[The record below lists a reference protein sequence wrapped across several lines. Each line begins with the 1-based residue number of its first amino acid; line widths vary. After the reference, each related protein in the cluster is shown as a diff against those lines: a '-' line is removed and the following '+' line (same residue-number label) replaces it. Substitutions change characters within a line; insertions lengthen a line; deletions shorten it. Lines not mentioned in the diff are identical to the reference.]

1 MFEALV
7 AFHGFSPSILSVC
20 NETGSRLDV
29 AAFTLTCYVCADKL
43 DSRCQLFRGKALCS
57 RCYLT
62 SSKIAVCCACHHAIE
77 GRVVL
82 ALGRVW
88 HPEHLVCRK
97 CEEIL
102 SGGSF
107 YEENGEPL
115 CFYHFRILT
124 QEICHSCRNLLPEC
138 LIEFANK
145 LYCLEHFTCELCDK
159 LLRPGG
165 RFHMVDLRPVCKSCY
180 RRLPIDM
187 QRHLQ
192 KWGRKDKHPVNI
204 GLRNFIDRLLCIYPR
219 SSYARKQI
227 PLNREALPYLR
238 SGQFVAEPSA
248 VSEAQPSSSRPG
260 RSISL

>member
-1 MFEALV
+1 MQLPLRRSVRPKFRLANHNAVPKNLI
-7 AFHGFSPSILSVC
+7 AFGIDIIAFCCPPPS
-20 NETGSRLDV
+20 
-29 AAFTLTCYVCADKL
+29 
-43 DSRCQLFRGKALCS
+43 
-57 RCYLT
+57 
-62 SSKIAVCCACHHAIE
+62 HAIE

-159 LLRPGG
+159 LLLYVAAQQTWLLVTLTRFLPFVFSG

-238 SGQFVAEPSA
+238 IRWHSSPETSPSPPSFTNRLQDHHSPSMVCI
-248 VSEAQPSSSRPG
+248 VSHSH
-260 RSISL
+260 